1 MLKRTVTCGELRKQY
16 SGQIVVLNGWVNR
29 RRDLGG
35 LIFVDLRD
43 RYGIIQVVFDPE
55 QGKELLATAHKLG
68 AEDVIA
74 VRGVVRNR
82 PSEAINT
89 EMPTGDIEVLAN
101 EITILN
107 PAKTLPFLVTDRS
120 TGLEDLRLK
129 YRYLELRTK
138 ELQNTIAL
146 RHKAAQSVRK
156 FYTDNDFL
164 EIETPFLM
172 KSTPEGARDYLV
184 PSRNHKGR
192 FYALPQSPQTYKQL
206 LMISGFDR
214 YFQIV
219 KCFRD
224 EDLRADRQPEFTQID
239 VEMSFVEEEDVME
252 CTELML
258 QRVFKDVIDVD
269 LDLPFPKM
277 SYEEALATYGSDKPD
292 LRFGMKI
299 HTLNKLIAQT
309 EFKVF
314 QTVVGSGG
322 VVAGICVPGG
332 ARFSRKQIDELTE
345 KVCSWGA
352 KGLAFAKV
360 SETGLEG
367 GISKFL
373 SIIEKKLI
381 NEFNAQAGDIFLFIA
396 DGQSVTYPALGNLR
410 QTVTKQLNIIPKNI
424 FKPLW
429 VTRFPLVEWSEED
442 QRYIAVHHPFTSA
455 VPEERR
461 LMKTRLKNVHARAYD
476 IVINGQEIGGGSI
489 RNHTPEMQTEMFD
502 VLGIGKEEAEAKF
515 GFLLDALSFG
525 APPHGGIAL
534 GFDRLVSILCGVD
547 NIRDVI
553 AFPKTTSA
561 ASLMDGSP
569 TTVSPQQLKELGIK
583 IV

>member
-1 MLKRTVTCGELRKQY
+1 MLKRTVTCGELRKQH
-16 SGQIVVLNGWVNR
+16 SGQTVILNGWVNR

-43 RYGIIQVVFDPE
+43 RYGMTQVVFDPE
-55 QGKELLATAHKLG
+55 QGKEQLATAHKLG

-74 VRGVVRNR
+74 VRGIVRNR
-82 PSEAINT
+82 PDAAVNT
-89 EMPTGDIEVLAN
+89 EMPTGDIEILAN

-120 TGLEDLRLK
+120 SGLEDLRLK

-138 ELQNTIAL
+138 ELQRTIAL

-164 EIETPFLM
+164 EIETPSLM

-239 VEMSFVEEEDVME
+239 VEMTFVEEEDVME

-277 SYEEALATYGSDKPD
+277 SYEEALANYGSDKPD

-299 HTLNKLIAQT
+299 HTLNTLMAQT

-314 QTVVGSGG
+314 QTVIESGG

-332 ARFSRKQIDELTE
+332 AQFSRKQIDELTE
-345 KVCSWGA
+345 KVRSWGA
-352 KGLAFAKV
+352 KGLA
-360 SETGLEG
+360 
-367 GISKFL
+367 
-373 SIIEKKLI
+373 
-381 NEFNAQAGDIFLFIA
+381 
-396 DGQSVTYPALGNLR
+396 
-410 QTVTKQLNIIPKNI
+410 
-424 FKPLW
+424 
-429 VTRFPLVEWSEED
+429 
-442 QRYIAVHHPFTSA
+442 
-455 VPEERR
+455 
-461 LMKTRLKNVHARAYD
+461 
-476 IVINGQEIGGGSI
+476 
-489 RNHTPEMQTEMFD
+489 
-502 VLGIGKEEAEAKF
+502 
-515 GFLLDALSFG
+515 
-525 APPHGGIAL
+525 
-534 GFDRLVSILCGVD
+534 
-547 NIRDVI
+547 
-553 AFPKTTSA
+553 
-561 ASLMDGSP
+561 
-569 TTVSPQQLKELGIK
+569 
-583 IV
+583 